1 MKKSLP
7 IGMDSFEKVREG
19 DYYYVDKTLMI
30 REFLEMRDEA
40 ALIARPRR
48 FGKTL
53 NMTMLREFFDITK
66 DSHSLFQ
73 GLAIMDTRY
82 ADGINTLPVI
92 YVTFK
97 DCKGQTPEELL
108 IMLKR
113 ELAREYARYASILA
127 KQLNPD
133 TFSTKQ
139 FFKMVEILS
148 DRDSSYPY
156 LATALQDLCAV
167 LCDYYKKKV
176 ILLIDGY
183 DQPIMSSYEYGY
195 HQELGTFFSNF
206 YGSAMKGNEA
216 LGQALLTGVQR
227 VAKESIFSQFNN
239 PQVYTVGSRP
249 YAEYFGL
256 TQKEASALLQEYG
269 LSLNEEVKNQY
280 DGYRIGGISLYNP
293 WSILNYAKSHF
304 LDNYWLNTSANFLVK
319 QALKNAGKNF
329 WNTFDTLASGNESRV
344 WLTLD
349 TSYAERS
356 NDYSLWGLLV
366 NAGYLTII
374 NRPGATEAIV
384 KIPNDEVMSEFQLIV
399 SELSGIDHMDLSH
412 MFNCLIKKDMDEFF
426 RIYENIVIACTSY
439 MDAKENAYHM
449 LFLGMCLSLRGTYC
463 VTSNIESG
471 YGRSDITMKS
481 QKEGLPNIIVEFKL
495 GDNLEQLKE
504 EALQQILEQKYY
516 IGLSGEIICVGLAH
530 NKKKCSMSYKTLM
543 MP

>member
-156 LATALQDLCAV
+156 LATALKDLCAV
-167 LCDYYKKKV
+167 L
-176 ILLIDGY
+176 
-183 DQPIMSSYEYGY
+183 
-195 HQELGTFFSNF
+195 
-206 YGSAMKGNEA
+206 
-216 LGQALLTGVQR
+216 
-227 VAKESIFSQFNN
+227 
-239 PQVYTVGSRP
+239 
-249 YAEYFGL
+249 
-256 TQKEASALLQEYG
+256 
-269 LSLNEEVKNQY
+269 
-280 DGYRIGGISLYNP
+280 
-293 WSILNYAKSHF
+293 
-304 LDNYWLNTSANFLVK
+304 
-319 QALKNAGKNF
+319 
-329 WNTFDTLASGNESRV
+329 
-344 WLTLD
+344 
-349 TSYAERS
+349 
-356 NDYSLWGLLV
+356 
-366 NAGYLTII
+366 
-374 NRPGATEAIV
+374 
-384 KIPNDEVMSEFQLIV
+384 
-399 SELSGIDHMDLSH
+399 
-412 MFNCLIKKDMDEFF
+412 
-426 RIYENIVIACTSY
+426 
-439 MDAKENAYHM
+439 
-449 LFLGMCLSLRGTYC
+449 
-463 VTSNIESG
+463 
-471 YGRSDITMKS
+471 
-481 QKEGLPNIIVEFKL
+481 
-495 GDNLEQLKE
+495 
-504 EALQQILEQKYY
+504 
-516 IGLSGEIICVGLAH
+516 
-530 NKKKCSMSYKTLM
+530 
-543 MP
+543 